1 MRIARGGRWLRMAKK
16 LADDRKSETCAR
28 ANGCKRVSKIMDAYT
43 FKPHGAAPRAK
54 AFEDRSATDRRPRT
68 AKVPRRAES
77 FKRSAVTAL
86 ITIVFLPVCCR
97 KD

>member
-43 FKPHGAAPRAK
+43 FKPSTALHRAPRLLKTGARPIGVQARDDEGAAA
-54 AFEDRSATDRRPRT
+54 DG
-68 AKVPRRAES
+68 
-77 FKRSAVTAL
+77 
-86 ITIVFLPVCCR
+86 VF
-97 KD
+97 